1 MVRAKDTKTMFKNK
15 KNLIKKIVIFLLA
28 SIAICLFFSYRILEV
43 PMGLTADETA
53 LGYNASL
60 LSRTG
65 HDENGRFMPFFVLS
79 NGGTDWKQ
87 PITQY
92 YIALLFKIFTPSVFL
107 LRFSS
112 VLITLISS
120 LLLFKFSQKIFDT
133 KYSLLMVI
141 VFLTTPLIMIQSHMG
156 LDNIMTIPFAI
167 IWIYGLVLYQKNKKI
182 RYLIIS
188 ALALGINYYT
198 YKGMRAVFPV
208 WYGLSLIYIFKKP
221 ILKNFRQYFIFS
233 FFSLPFFLIS
243 PILNHFYPGSIFGG
257 SNPSFGNLYN
267 FLYPY
272 FSSYDPTFLF
282 IKGDDLLFHSTGY
295 HGFFLL
301 ASMPLFL
308 AGIYKSIKESKFS
321 RFILII
327 FFTTPI
333 LYGMV
338 NSVHRASRLMCL
350 IPFYSIICVYGF
362 QQLMKIGQKYKIFIG
377 LFLIIAFIANYF
389 DFINYYWHDYAKL
402 TQNFTGDLKY
412 YLSYKVLKEQS
423 VKLNLSPYIA
433 QNASNNF
440 FESIY
445 FDQPQYI
452 HEDLI
457 PPSGSILLTNRSEI
471 SGMRNLNLNLKYYYL
486 QVKD

>member
-1 MVRAKDTKTMFKNK
+1 MFKNK
-15 KNLIKKIVIFLLA
+15 KNLIKVLILIIF
-28 SIAICLFFSYRILEV
+28 SISLCLFFSYRLLEV

-53 LGYNASL
+53 LGYNAVL

-65 HDENGRFMPFFVLS
+65 HDENGRFMPLFVLA
-79 NGGTDWKQ
+79 NEGADWKQ

-92 YIALLFKIFTPSVFL
+92 YITALFKIFKPSVFL

-112 VLITLISS
+112 ILITLISS
-120 LLLFKFSQKIFDT
+120 FLLLKFCQKIFNK
-133 KYSLLMVI
+133 KYAIIALI

-167 IWIYGLVLYQKNKKI
+167 IWIYCLYFYNQNKKI
-182 RYLIIS
+182 KYLIFS
-188 ALALGINYYT
+188 ALSLGINYYT

-208 WYGLSLIYIFKKP
+208 WYCLSLLYIFKKP
-221 ILKNFRQYFIFS
+221 ILKNFRPFFIFS
-233 FFSLPFFLIS
+233 LFSLPFFLIS
-243 PILNHFYPGSIFGG
+243 PILNHFYPGAIFGG
-257 SNPSFGNLYN
+257 ANPSIDNIYN

-272 FSSYDPTFLF
+272 FSSFDPTFLF

-308 AGIYKSIKESKFS
+308 MGIYKAIKSNKFS

-350 IPFYSIICVYGF
+350 IPFYSIICIYGF
-362 QQLMKIGQKYKIFIG
+362 QQIENISKKYKTIIIVLIAL
-377 LFLIIAFIANYF
+377 LFSINYF
-389 DFINYYWHDYAKL
+389 DFLHYYWFDYAKL

-412 YLSYKVLKEQS
+412 YLSYKELKEQS
-423 VKLNLSPYIA
+423 IKLNLTPYIA
-433 QNASNNF
+433 QDSSNKF
-440 FESIY
+440 FDSIY
-445 FDQPQYI
+445 FKNPNYI
-452 HEDLI
+452 HQDLI
-457 PPSGSILLTNRSEI
+457 PPQGSILLTHRDNI
-471 SGMRNLNLNLKYYYL
+471 PGMTNLNANMKYYYL
-486 QVKD
+486 QVRN